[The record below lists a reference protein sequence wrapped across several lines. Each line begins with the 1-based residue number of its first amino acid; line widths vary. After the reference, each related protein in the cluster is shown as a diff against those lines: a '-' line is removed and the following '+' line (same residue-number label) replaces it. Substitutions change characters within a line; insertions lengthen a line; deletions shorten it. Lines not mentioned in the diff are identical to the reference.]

1 MRDIKNIDKLS
12 DNNHKIDI
20 LSLNKFLLERGDN
33 FLENIIR
40 ERYTFIKRED
50 ITKEFFQLNYKK
62 IFHGESIDDLDFL
75 GKDFPIDWYNVNIF
89 KYILDTY
96 FILFPVFKT
105 IKLFPK
111 EIFYNYNY
119 CELFIKYNTV
129 FLEYIPKDI
138 ENYYEL
144 VKQAFMKYDEI
155 IYRKWFPK
163 EYISKLR
170 KDFPDNL
177 TVKAYMQLKNLSEN
191 NNSLLKEDYR
201 YVLTNSDVY
210 LTKKI
215 EAVSDKNKF
224 DAIAFDKYLLSFGN
238 NDLHEILFNK
248 RYIITSKERF
258 QKNYMNILRKNNTV
272 KNHYGYDDEKYG
284 YLSSLIPKEYY
295 TKEMVDKIVEHFGL
309 FTVVKKSLINQNV
322 DGFANLVK
330 EYITNRAYYSILA
343 NINPYIEGYYEL
355 FKFVIERSPSS
366 IAYLN
371 TEFDRYEE
379 LALLAVSIDTNTI
392 SNIPEYRRSYD
403 VCLKAVSQNGFL
415 IKRVPEDV
423 ENYYSLLKVAYL
435 QNKDIIKETKL
446 SIFYIN
452 RLKKDFPE
460 DEELQKKKGFDDVFD
475 DPYNF
480 LQEYISKQVRKLLKE
495 SIYKKG
501 NF

>member
-20 LSLNKFLLERGDN
+20 LSLNKFLIERGDN
-33 FLENIIR
+33 FLETIITNN
-40 ERYTFIKRED
+40 YTFIKRED

-75 GKDFPIDWYNVNIF
+75 GKDFPIEWYNVDIF

-96 FILFPVFKT
+96 FILFPAFKT

-111 EIFYNYNY
+111 EIFYIYNY

-144 VKQAFMKYDEI
+144 VKQAFIKYDEI
-155 IYRKWFPK
+155 IWKNWFPK
-163 EYISKLR
+163 EYIPQLR

-177 TVKAYMQLKNLSEN
+177 TVKAYIQLKNLSEN
-191 NNSLLKEDYR
+191 KNSLLREDYR

-238 NDLHEILFNK
+238 NDLHKILFNK
-248 RYIITSKERF
+248 RYIIPSKERF

-272 KNHYGYDDEKYG
+272 KNIHGYDDEKYG

-330 EYITNRAYYSILA
+330 EYITNRAVYSILA
-343 NINPYIEGYYEL
+343 NINPYIEGYYDL
-355 FKFVIERSPSS
+355 FKYAIEKNPFS
-366 IAYLN
+366 IKYLN

-379 LALLAVSIDTNTI
+379 LALFAVSI
-392 SNIPEYRRSYD
+392 SAGVLFYIPEYKRSYY
-403 VCLKAVSQNGFL
+403 VCLKAVSENGFL

-423 ENYYSLLKVAYL
+423 ENYYSLVKVAYL
-435 QNKDIIKETKL
+435 QNKD
-446 SIFYIN
+446 SINEINLNPYYIDM
-452 RLKKDFPE
+452 LKKDFPE

-480 LQEYISKQVRKLLKE
+480 LKEHISKQVRKLLKE
-495 SIYKKG
+495 AIYKKG